1 MKSAVKKNKITRK
14 TSAEKL
20 RQNLLRRK
28 NPKNSKPNLSPQ
40 ENKKVNQKNYN

>member
-1 MKSAVKKNKITRK
+1 MKSGVKKNKITHT

-28 NPKNSKPNLSPQ
+28 NPKTSKSSQPKE
-40 ENKKVNQKNYN
+40 ENKKSNQKSHN